1 MLYAIKKANESN
13 ERLISRFKKTVQ
25 RSRVLLDAKQHRYF
39 EQKPRKRYIRKSAVK
54 RDYYRKKRAK
64 EQFYSS

>member
-25 RSRVLLDAKQHRYF
+25 RSRVLLNAKQHRF
-39 EQKPRKRYIRKSAVK
+39 HEQSPRKLYTRKAAVK
-54 RDYYRKKRAK
+54 RDHYRAK
-64 EQFYSS
+64 RTREQFYSS